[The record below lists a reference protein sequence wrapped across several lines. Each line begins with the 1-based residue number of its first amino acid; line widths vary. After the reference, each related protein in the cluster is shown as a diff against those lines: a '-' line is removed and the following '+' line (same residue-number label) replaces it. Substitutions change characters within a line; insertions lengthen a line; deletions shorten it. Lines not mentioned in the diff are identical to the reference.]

1 MNPIQEILAKFE
13 FPVYLAPMEEVTD
26 PPFRHLCKEFGAD
39 ILISEFISSDA
50 LSREVEKSIKKMH
63 FEEGERPFGIQIFGH
78 DEDSLI
84 AAAKIA
90 ESASPDFIDIN
101 WGCPVR
107 KVVTKGAGSAILK
120 DIPKMVRLTKA
131 VVDAIKLP
139 VTVKTRLGWEGSDKP
154 IVEAAEMLQDV
165 GISAI
170 TIHGRTRAQMYGGTA
185 DWTLI
190 GQVKNNPRMTIPVI
204 GNGDIDSAKKAVE
217 YRQRYGVDAIMVGRA
232 AIGNPWIFKQIKDYL
247 QGKEPLLPDYDER
260 VHICLRHLQLEMEW
274 KGERSGILEMRK
286 HYANYF
292 KGIPHF
298 KEKKIRLMSAIS
310 FEECQSILSSY

>member
-1 MNPIQEILAKFE
+1 MTPIQKILEQFD

-26 PPFRHLCKEFGAD
+26 PPFRHICKEFGAD

-63 FEEGERPFGIQIFGH
+63 FEEAERPFGIQIFGH

-120 DIPKMVRLTKA
+120 DISKMVCLTKA
-131 VVDAIKLP
+131 VVDAVKLP
-139 VTVKTRLGWEGSDKP
+139 VTVKTRLGWEESDKP

-170 TIHGRTRAQMYGGTA
+170 TIHGRTRSQMYGGTA

-204 GNGDIDSAKKAVE
+204 GNGDIDSAEKAVE
-217 YRQRYGVDAIMVGRA
+217 FRKHYGVDAIMVGRA

-247 QGKEPLLPDYDER
+247 QGKEPLLPDYEER
-260 VHICLRHLQLEMEW
+260 MRICLRHLQLEMEW

-298 KEKKIRLMSAIS
+298 KEKKIRLMSALS
-310 FEECQSILSSY
+310 FDECQSILSSY